1 MYIECININ
10 KNIYEYYQLYKT
22 VNEKNS
28 NNINMLVLHY
38 YYICC
43 GGPILI
49 PDNKRRFNSV
59 LFYLL

>member
-28 NNINMLVLHY
+28 NIINVYVGIALL
-38 YYICC
+38 
-43 GGPILI
+43 L
-49 PDNKRRFNSV
+49 
-59 LFYLL
+59 YLLWGAY

>member
-43 GGPILI
+43 GGPT
-49 PDNKRRFNSV
+49 NT
-59 LFYLL
+59 